1 MRMTRFSRG
10 RPDYGGGGRRGP
22 PPNGRFRGGRGN
34 SPPGGRFSSG
44 GRPPRRSSFEGHSY
58 RPSPSSSGPA
68 PLMQQGM
75 RSDRYQSGAG
85 RHGSFSQQQ
94 PPPQHQHQGHHHQHQ
109 HSRHQHEPHQQ
120 LAPHLTERARY
131 PDRRYRSPVPV
142 VPQSPSVEKEVKP
155 RASREQARSPVATA
169 AVERR
174 RTKKRHRSLS
184 AALSDISSGSS
195 FFADVVDSDAYA
207 SPDYDELTSEEEEE
221 EGGVEET
228 EEEVEEEEE
237 ILEEVV
243 KRKKRKKDKKK
254 KERERKQRKKEK
266 KRKKEILEERICPPE
281 HDVAQS
287 KEIFSSGK
295 NILVSVSFADGD
307 PEDAAAAEK
316 AYRKAKKK
324 KSSRKKGKG
333 EGKHKDD
340 RKKHDDSLEYPS
352 TSQRKKRKVDENIK
366 PVAIID
372 LERSPGKQL
381 ISSPKEVIVL
391 SDEEAANKKKGKPS
405 ASDLVGPNTPPEPAP
420 KSPESYDPFEPTK
433 SPTQSPGSGH
443 NLGSISTVSYPEHHH
458 PQHHHHHHHLR
469 VAKDPQLA
477 TMSQASV
484 DLNSPAGDHYD
495 DSVLDLHPTSP
506 MDQLSPRGPFRQS
519 PLKAHRPSPMKKSS
533 HVPATA
539 TVTSGA
545 MVPGATVGI
554 PTFGGGGDDM
564 DDGDI
569 SPYSPRSS
577 DCDDHMFDPPPEGG
591 SANGSGSQQQPK
603 TIALTV
609 DNLRRVFGNDK
620 KTLYGDLRRPN
631 EAVLVVDEMYKPQ
644 RVTMQMLDE
653 MPNSAV
659 DLQIKEKLIQKLQRQ
674 ERIIE
679 EVKHFLKP
687 HFNKK
692 RINKDEYKDIMKKSV
707 PKICHS
713 RSGEI
718 NPVKVQNLITA
729 YVKKAIA
736 KRRISGNAIVS
747 STTAVT

>member
-1 MRMTRFSRG
+1 
-10 RPDYGGGGRRGP
+10 
-22 PPNGRFRGGRGN
+22 
-34 SPPGGRFSSG
+34 
-44 GRPPRRSSFEGHSY
+44 
-58 RPSPSSSGPA
+58 
-68 PLMQQGM
+68 MQQQLP
-75 RSDRYQSGAG
+75 RPEHFQSA
-85 RHGSFSQQQ
+85 RQQRLNEEFHAAYVQQQ
-94 PPPQHQHQGHHHQHQ
+94 KQQQQQKLLQQQQHQHQHHG
-109 HSRHQHEPHQQ
+109 RHRHEPHQQ
-120 LAPHLTERARY
+120 LTPHLVERARY
-131 PDRRYRSPVPV
+131 PDHRYRSPVPLV
-142 VPQSPSVEKEVKP
+142 AQSPSAEKEVKP
-155 RASREQARSPVATA
+155 RASRERARSPVLD
-169 AVERR
+169 RR
-174 RTKKRHRSLS
+174 RTKKRNRSLS

-221 EGGVEET
+221 EEDIEEA

-237 ILEEVV
+237 ILEEVI
-243 KRKKRKKDKKK
+243 KRKKKK
-254 KERERKQRKKEK
+254 KEKKKKDRERKQRKKEK

-307 PEDAAAAEK
+307 HEDAAAAER

-324 KSSRKKGKG
+324 KSSRKKAKG
-333 EGKHKDD
+333 ESKHKDD
-340 RKKHDDSLEYPS
+340 RKKHDESLEYPS

-391 SDEEAANKKKGKPS
+391 SDEEGGNKKKSKP
-405 ASDLVGPNTPPEPAP
+405 ANDLVGPNTPPEPAP

-433 SPTQSPGSGH
+433 SPTQSPASGH

-458 PQHHHHHHHLR
+458 PHHHHHHLHQR
-469 VAKDPQLA
+469 QPKDAPMA
-477 TMSQASV
+477 ISQTSV
-484 DLNSPAGDHYD
+484 DLNSAGGDHYD
-495 DSVLDLHPTSP
+495 DSILDLHPTSP
-506 MDQLSPRGPFRQS
+506 MDQLSPRGPYRQS

-533 HVPATA
+533 HATA
-539 TVTSGA
+539 SATITSGA
-545 MVPGATVGI
+545 MVPGAT
-554 PTFGGGGDDM
+554 GGGIQAFGEDM

-609 DNLRRVFGNDK
+609 DNLRKVFGNDK

-644 RVTMQMLDE
+644 RVTMEMLDE

-736 KRRISGNAIVS
+736 KRRIAGNAIVS

>member
-10 RPDYGGGGRRGP
+10 RPDYGGGGGRRGP
-22 PPNGRFRGGRGN
+22 PPSNGGRFRGGRGM
-34 SPPGGRFSSG
+34 SPPSRYPS
-44 GRPPRRSSFEGHSY
+44 RQQRRSSFEGPPSY
-58 RPSPSSSGPA
+58 RLGP
-68 PLMQQGM
+68 PMQQHA
-75 RSDRYQSGAG
+75 RTEHYPQTSGGG
-85 RHGSFSQQQ
+85 RHQPHHRMSEEFRGSYS
-94 PPPQHQHQGHHHQHQ
+94 HQAPQ
-109 HSRHQHEPHQQ
+109 HSRPRREPHQQ
-120 LAPHLTERARY
+120 LTPHLIERARY
-131 PDRRYRSPVPV
+131 PDHRYRSPIEMIAK
-142 VPQSPSVEKEVKP
+142 SPSIEKEIKP
-155 RASREQARSPVATA
+155 RLPRERGRSPPLD
-169 AVERR
+169 RR
-174 RTKKRHRSLS
+174 RTKKRDRSLS

-221 EGGVEET
+221 IDEADEEG
-228 EEEVEEEEE
+228 EEEEEEEE
-237 ILEEVV
+237 ILEEIV

-307 PEDAAAAEK
+307 REDAAAAER

-324 KSSRKKGKG
+324 KANRKKTKT
-333 EGKHKDD
+333 ESKHKDD
-340 RKKHDDSLEYPS
+340 RKKHDDSEEYPS
-352 TSQRKKRKVDENIK
+352 TSQRKKRKVDENVK

-391 SDEEAANKKKGKPS
+391 SDEEGGNKKKSKPTN
-405 ASDLVGPNTPPEPAP
+405 DLVGPNTPPEPAP

-433 SPTQSPGSGH
+433 SPTESPASGH

-458 PQHHHHHHHLR
+458 QHHHHHHLHQR
-469 VAKDPQLA
+469 QPKDAQLA
-477 TMSQASV
+477 ISQASV
-484 DLNSPAGDHYD
+484 DLNSAVGDHYD
-495 DSVLDLHPTSP
+495 DSILDLHPSSP

-533 HVPATA
+533 HATA
-539 TVTSGA
+539 TITSGA
-545 MVPGATVGI
+545 LAPGTTATGLQA
-554 PTFGGGGDDM
+554 FGEDM

-577 DCDDHMFDPPPEGG
+577 DCDDHMFDPPPEGS
-591 SANGSGSQQQPK
+591 SANGSQQQPK

-609 DNLRRVFGNDK
+609 DNLRKVFGNDK

-644 RVTMQMLDE
+644 RVTMEMLDE

-718 NPVKVQNLITA
+718 NPVKVQNLIAA

-736 KRRISGNAIVS
+736 KRRIAGHSGNAIVS

>member
-1 MRMTRFSRG
+1 
-10 RPDYGGGGRRGP
+10 
-22 PPNGRFRGGRGN
+22 
-34 SPPGGRFSSG
+34 
-44 GRPPRRSSFEGHSY
+44 
-58 RPSPSSSGPA
+58 
-68 PLMQQGM
+68 MQQHA
-75 RSDRYQSGAG
+75 RSDQYPPAGSDSRHHQSSHL
-85 RHGSFSQQQ
+85 RVKEEFHGSYSHQAHQQRDR
-94 PPPQHQHQGHHHQHQ
+94 QH
-109 HSRHQHEPHQQ
+109 RETHQQ
-120 LAPHLTERARY
+120 LTPHLIERARY
-131 PDRRYRSPVPV
+131 PDYRYRSPIEMIAK
-142 VPQSPSVEKEVKP
+142 SPSTEKEVKP
-155 RASREQARSPVATA
+155 RLPRARARSPALD
-169 AVERR
+169 RR
-174 RTKKRHRSLS
+174 RTKKRDRSLS

-221 EGGVEET
+221 EIEEA
-228 EEEVEEEEE
+228 EEEDEEDEDEEE
-237 ILEEVV
+237 ILEEII

-307 PEDAAAAEK
+307 REDAAAAER
-316 AYRKAKKK
+316 AYRKSKKK
-324 KSSRKKGKG
+324 KSSRKKTKIDS
-333 EGKHKDD
+333 KHKDD
-340 RKKHDDSLEYPS
+340 RKKHDDLEDYPS
-352 TSQRKKRKVDENIK
+352 TSQRKKRKLDENVK

-391 SDEEAANKKKGKPS
+391 SDEEGGNKKKSKPTN
-405 ASDLVGPNTPPEPAP
+405 DLVGPNTPPEPAP
-420 KSPESYDPFEPTK
+420 KSPESYDPFDPTK
-433 SPTQSPGSGH
+433 SPTQSPASGH

-458 PQHHHHHHHLR
+458 HHHHHLHQR
-469 VAKDPQLA
+469 QPKDTQLA
-477 TMSQASV
+477 ISQTST
-484 DLNSPAGDHYD
+484 DLNSAVGDHYD
-495 DSVLDLHPTSP
+495 DSILDLHPSSP

-519 PLKAHRPSPMKKSS
+519 PLKAHRPSPMKKPS
-533 HVPATA
+533 HAAATI
-539 TVTSGA
+539 TSGA
-545 MVPGATVGI
+545 LIPGTTAAGLQA
-554 PTFGGGGDDM
+554 FGEDM

-577 DCDDHMFDPPPEGG
+577 DCDDHMFDPPQEGS
-591 SANGSGSQQQPK
+591 SANGNQQQPK

-609 DNLRRVFGNDK
+609 DNLRKVFGNDK

-718 NPVKVQNLITA
+718 NPVKVQNLIAA

-736 KRRISGNAIVS
+736 KRRIAGHSGNAIVS